1 MLVLGLPCL
10 VAGTLCYFIPETKN
24 KELPQ
29 NMKDT
34 LNNDNIEEMMEMN
47 KETPIIKTKAWELK
61 LIMCT

>member
-10 VAGTLCYFIPETKN
+10 AAGILSFFIPETKN

-34 LNNDNIEEMMEMN
+34 HNFDEILEKEMEPEN
-47 KETPIIKTKAWELK
+47 EKPSEKTED
-61 LIMCT
+61 

>member
-10 VAGTLCYFIPETKN
+10 AAGILSFFIPETKN

-34 LNNDNIEEMMEMN
+34 HNNEKFDEILEKEMEPEN
-47 KETPIIKTKAWELK
+47 EKPSVKTKD
-61 LIMCT
+61 

>member
-10 VAGTLCYFIPETKN
+10 AAGILSFFIPETKN

-34 LNNDNIEEMMEMN
+34 LNNEKFDEIFEEEMEAEN
-47 KETPIIKTKAWELK
+47 EKTPVKTQD
-61 LIMCT
+61 

>member
-10 VAGTLCYFIPETKN
+10 AAGILSFFIPETKN

-34 LNNDNIEEMMEMN
+34 HNNEKFDEILEKEMEPEN
-47 KETPIIKTKAWELK
+47 EKTFVKTED
-61 LIMCT
+61 